1 MAGADG
7 RLRRAGRG
15 VLEKESVFD
24 FLYKDIL
31 WEQ

>member
-15 VLEKESVFD
+15 VLEKENVC
-24 FLYKDIL
+24 FLYKDIIR
-31 WEQ
+31 EQ